1 MAFLRIN
8 LISTNFIYILGVMT
22 SFAYISFSVYMETRD
37 RSFFLSSANDI
48 KTEEDALI
56 YLNCLKELVR
66 KIENGE

>member
-1 MAFLRIN
+1 
-8 LISTNFIYILGVMT
+8 MT

-56 YLNCLKELVR
+56 YINCLKELVR